1 MAIAL
6 SHHMALDENSSLWQG
21 FKTGLWQKQVN
32 VRDFIQQNYEPYEGD
47 GSFLEGATAR
57 TKNLWN
63 RLNKLFVEERKKGVL
78 DISLIP
84 SSITAHAPGY
94 IDRNNEVIVGLQ
106 TEAPLKRAIMPN
118 GGFRM
123 VVNALKTYGYEAD
136 PAVVETFT
144 KYRKTH
150 NDAVFDA
157 YTTDVRRCRSS
168 HILTGLPDAYGR
180 GRIIGDYRRVPL
192 YGVSRL
198 IEHKQEER
206 LSLDSAMSTD
216 EIIRDREELS
226 EQIRA
231 LKELQQMASSYGFDI
246 SRPAGNAQEAV
257 QWLYFGYL
265 AAVKEQN
272 GAAMSLGRTSTFLDI
287 YFQRDLAWG
296 DLSETQAQEI
306 IDDFV
311 IKLRIVRFLRTPEYD
326 DLFAGD
332 PTWVTESI
340 AGMGDDGRSLV
351 TKTSFRFLQTL
362 YNLGPAPEPNL
373 TIWYSPRLPEP
384 FRNFVAKVA
393 IDTSSIQFE
402 SDEIMRRAWGDDG
415 AIACCVSPMLVGKQM
430 QFFGARAN
438 LAKCL
443 LYAINGGRDEISG
456 EQVAPARAGVQ
467 GEYLDFDDVVH
478 KFEGMM
484 DWLAGVYVNAM
495 NIIHYMHDKYAY
507 ERIEMA
513 LHDYAPL
520 RTMAFGMAGLSVIA
534 DSLSAIRY
542 ARVRVVR
549 DHTGLVTD
557 YETDGDFPKFGNNDN
572 RVDQLASWTV
582 STFMS
587 KLKRYPTYRN
597 AMHTQSVLT
606 ITSNVVYGKNTGNT
620 PDGRRRGEPFAP
632 GANPMHGRDTHGIH
646 ASAASVAK
654 IPYRDAADGISL
666 TSTLVPEGLGRVM
679 ADRVTNLRNMLD
691 AFFGVTGF
699 HMNVNVL
706 NREMLLDAMDHPEK
720 YPQLTIRVS
729 GYAVN
734 FVRLS
739 REQQMDVINRTFHG

>member
-1 MAIAL
+1 MGSTAPQKT
-6 SHHMALDENSSLWQG
+6 DRKGKDPWRG
-21 FKTGLWQKQVN
+21 FHAGLWQKEID

-47 GSFLEGATAR
+47 GAFLAPATQR
-57 TKNLWN
+57 TKTIWG
-63 RLNKLFVEERKKGVL
+63 RLQELFVEERKKGVL
-78 DISLIP
+78 DISPIP
-84 SSITAHAPGY
+84 SSITAHPPGY
-94 IDRNNEVIVGLQ
+94 IDRDHEVIVGLQ
-106 TEAPLKRAIMPN
+106 TDAPLKRAIMPN
-118 GGFRM
+118 GGFRL
-123 VVNALKTYGYEAD
+123 VLGALKTYGREPD
-136 PAVVETFT
+136 PHVVEAFT

-157 YTTDVRRCRSS
+157 YTEDIRRCRSS
-168 HILTGLPDAYGR
+168 HVLTGLPDAYGR

-192 YGVSRL
+192 YGVAKL
-198 IEHKQEER
+198 VEKKER
-206 LSLDSAMSTD
+206 EKSALDAAMST
-216 EIIRDREELS
+216 EAVIRDREELA

-231 LKELQQMASSYGFDI
+231 LGELQAMAASYGFDI
-246 SRPAGNAQEAV
+246 SVPAATAREAV
-257 QWLYFGYL
+257 QWLYLAYL

-287 YFQRDLAWG
+287 YFARDLAAG
-296 DLSETQAQEI
+296 TLTEEQAQEI

-326 DLFAGD
+326 ELFAGD

-340 AGMGDDGRSLV
+340 GGLGDDGRSLV
-351 TKTSFRFLQTL
+351 TRTSFRMLQTL

-384 FRNFVAKVA
+384 FRRFAAKVA

-402 SDEIMRRAWGDDG
+402 SDEIMRRSWGDDG

-443 LYAINGGRDEISG
+443 LYAINGGRDEMTG
-456 EQVAPARAGVQ
+456 KQVGPAYEPVQ
-467 GEYLDFDDVVH
+467 GDVLQFDDVIG
-478 KFEGMM
+478 KLEAMM

-495 NIIHYMHDKYAY
+495 NVIHCMHDKYAY

-520 RTMAFGMAGLSVIA
+520 RTMAFGMAGLSVVA
-534 DSLSAIRY
+534 DSLSAIKH
-542 ARVRVVR
+542 AQVKVVR
-549 DHTGLVTD
+549 DKTGLVTD
-557 YETDGDFPKFGNNDN
+557 YRTEGEFPLFGNNDN
-572 RVDQLASWTV
+572 RVDHLATWVV

-587 KLKRYPTYRN
+587 KLRRYPTYRN
-597 AMHTQSVLT
+597 AVHTQSILT
-606 ITSNVVYGKNTGNT
+606 ITSNVVYGKATGNT
-620 PDGRRRGEPFAP
+620 PDGRKQGEPFAP
-632 GANPMHGRDTHGIH
+632 GANPMHGRDSHGIH

-666 TSTLVPEGLGRVM
+666 TTSLIPEGLGR
-679 ADRVTNLRNMLD
+679 AAEDRVGNLTGMLD
-691 AFFGVTGF
+691 AFFGSTGY

-706 NREMLLDAMDHPEK
+706 NRETLLDAMEHPEK
-720 YPQLTIRVS
+720 YPNLTIRVS

-739 REQQMDVINRTFHG
+739 REQQMDVINRTFHGS